1 MVLKESVDEAY
12 FSEATVETNPLAKII
27 YDEMIN
33 SSETALVKELGDAQK
48 EMFESDNK
56 ILFASETVASILK
69 IGLFF
74 SLTKLRI
81 IRE

>member
-1 MVLKESVDEAY
+1 MLKESVDEAY

-33 SSETALVKELGDAQK
+33 SSETSLVKELGDAQK

-69 IGLFF
+69 IGL
-74 SLTKLRI
+74 
-81 IRE
+81 